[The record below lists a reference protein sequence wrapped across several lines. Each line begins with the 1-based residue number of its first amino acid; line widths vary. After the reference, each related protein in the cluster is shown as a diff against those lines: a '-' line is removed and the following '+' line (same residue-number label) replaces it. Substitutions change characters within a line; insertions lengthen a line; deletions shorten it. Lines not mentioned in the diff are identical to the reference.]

1 MSLAQEGSVMPLVRF
16 VNCVFAWLD
25 KKLSKWFLSSLARL
39 YFAGILLVYY
49 LNSAQT
55 KFGDGLFSFSA
66 GAYVQIFPK
75 TMESVGYNQAELGF
89 FYDLVVFMGTYAEI
103 ILPLLIV
110 VGLLTR
116 LAAVGMIG
124 FVIVQSIVDITGHGL
139 AGKDVGGWFDGPP
152 DAIIFDQR
160 ALWVFLLIVIFLK
173 GAGPISVD
181 RLLMK
186 RKLLPSSF

>member
-1 MSLAQEGSVMPLVRF
+1 MALVRF
-16 VNCVFAWLD
+16 VNCVFAWIEEKTSD
-25 KKLSKWFLSSLARL
+25 WFLSSLARL

-49 LNSAQT
+49 YKSALT

-75 TMESVGYNQAELGF
+75 AMESVGYNEAELGF
-89 FYDLVVFMGTYAEI
+89 FYDLVVFLGTYAEI

-110 VGLLTR
+110 IGLLTK

-139 AGKDVGGWFDGPP
+139 SGKSVGGWFDGPP

-181 RLLMK
+181 RMLVK
-186 RKLLPSSF
+186 WNILPKNFA

>member
-1 MSLAQEGSVMPLVRF
+1 MALVRF
-16 VNCVFAWLD
+16 VNCVFAWID
-25 KKLSKWFLSSLARL
+25 EKLSGWFLSSLARF

-49 LNSAQT
+49 LKSALT
-55 KFGDGLFSFSA
+55 KFGDGLFSLSP

-75 TMESVGYNQAELGF
+75 AMERVGYNEAELGF
-89 FYDLVVFMGTYAEI
+89 FYDLVVFLGTYTEV

-139 AGKDVGGWFDGPP
+139 TGKSVGGWFDGPP

-160 ALWVFLLIVIFLK
+160 ALWIFLLIVIFLK

-186 RKLLPSSF
+186 RNILPTSF

>member
-1 MSLAQEGSVMPLVRF
+1 MPVVRF
-16 VNCVFAWLD
+16 INCVFAYID
-25 KKLSKWFLSSLARL
+25 EYLSKWFLSSLARL

-49 LNSAQT
+49 LNSALT

-75 TMESVGYNQAELGF
+75 TMESVGYNEAELGF
-89 FYDLVVFMGTYAEI
+89 FYDLVVFMGTYAEV

-116 LAAVGMIG
+116 LAALGMIG
-124 FVIVQSIVDITGHGL
+124 FVIVQSIVDIAGHGL
-139 AGKDVGGWFDGPP
+139 TGKSVGGWFDGSP

-173 GAGPISVD
+173 GAGPFSVD
-181 RLLMK
+181 RLLVK
-186 RKLLPSSF
+186 RKFLPSSF

>member
-1 MSLAQEGSVMPLVRF
+1 M
-16 VNCVFAWLD
+16 
-25 KKLSKWFLSSLARL
+25 
-39 YFAGILLVYY
+39 
-49 LNSAQT
+49 
-55 KFGDGLFSFSA
+55 
-66 GAYVQIFPK
+66 
-75 TMESVGYNQAELGF
+75 GYNEAELGF
-89 FYDLVVFMGTYAEI
+89 FYDLVVFMGTYAEV

-139 AGKDVGGWFDGPP
+139 AGKDVGRWFDGPP

-181 RLLMK
+181 RLLIK